1 MALSHVLNIIAN
13 AGAVTA
19 GSSSLDSQALTVGQ
33 HSITYPGGSGVPT
46 STTNTRGLFYMSANG
61 GTDYGSISDGTSALY
76 TSAGDGTQLPI
87 SSLYYVWSNVF
98 NAANLILVIDSTSEQ
113 EQYNGNSSSVA
124 LANSGWTTLTINGTA
139 YSRASAV
146 YTGNAANTTWRWP
159 ASPADY
165 NGSQNPLPANG
176 QIATCVWT

>member
-76 TSAGDGTQLPI
+76 TSAGDGTQLPN

-98 NAANLILVIDSTSEQ
+98 NAGNLILVIDSTSEQ